1 MTGFD
6 RFLKMS
12 EEITKRDIFL
22 FLGRVAAMT
31 AFSYVTMTW
40 LMDSLDPSRKQ
51 QVKAQERARKL
62 LKSLGIDPKKD
73 VKLTNYEMMIASS
86 LVEPSAM
93 NVGWQDIAGLESV
106 VQELRDTVI
115 LPIQKRDLF
124 ADSKLNQAPKGVLL
138 HGPPGCGKTM
148 IAKATAKEAGAR
160 FINLDV
166 SMLTDKW
173 YGESQKLA
181 SAVFTLARK
190 IAPCIVFVDEIDS
203 LLRSRDSHDHEA
215 TAMIKAQF
223 MQMWDGL
230 ETSDEVVVVMG
241 ATNRPRDVD
250 RAILRR
256 MPATFHIG
264 LPNAAQRR
272 AIFQRVMAMEA
283 VNKNIDYIRL
293 SQLTEG
299 FSGSDI
305 RETCRAASVYRMREM
320 ARAEN
325 VSDTTNLRD
334 ITQDDLMNSVSKLKE
349 SKVHCGFIVPK
360 LPASVGD
367 LD

>member
-1 MTGFD
+1 
-6 RFLKMS
+6 MS
-12 EEITKRDIFL
+12 EDITKRDIFL

-51 QVKAQERARKL
+51 QIKAQEKAKKL

-73 VKLTNYEMMIASS
+73 VKLNNYEMMIASS

-93 NVGWQDIAGLESV
+93 NVGWKDIAGLESV
-106 VQELRDTVI
+106 VQELRDTLI

-166 SMLTDKW
+166 SILTDKW

-230 ETSDEVVVVMG
+230 ETSDETVVVMG

-264 LPNAAQRR
+264 LPNEAQRR
-272 AIFQRVMAMEA
+272 AIFQRVMAMES
-283 VNKNIDYIRL
+283 VNENIDYIRL

-305 RETCRAASVYRMREM
+305 RETCRAASVYRMREL
-320 ARAEN
+320 ARATDASEE
-325 VSDTTNLRD
+325 NLRN
-334 ITQDDLMNSVSKLKE
+334 ITQEDLFSSVSKLKE

-360 LPASVGD
+360 ISNVGD